1 MAMLRAYNGT
11 IETIIS
17 SKSDKSWYFLNC
29 FVYARNAQVTFAT
42 KKNYKL
48 KWLKNKHTTN
58 MNVKFIH
65 LCIESP
71 DVAQPYSLLATGW
84 VYP

>member
-29 FVYARNAQVTFAT
+29 FVNARNSQVTFA
-42 KKNYKL
+42 KKKL
-48 KWLKNKHTTN
+48 QIKTVKKQTYNKHEC
-58 MNVKFIH
+58 KIH
-65 LCIESP
+65 T
-71 DVAQPYSLLATGW
+71 SLHRKS
-84 VYP
+84 